1 MESCLEAI
9 AAGDGREIMQFDED
23 PQIQSF
29 ALKFVLRVFLVPGW
43 ADCECK
49 RWILLNAYRWR
60 HVSWQLFNSQHVVF
74 LHCCFFSTA
83 GGSLNMQACS
93 AAPEGSDGRT
103 VFAAQANGQLKMP
116 KMGNYCLTMLGDAAA
131 KADIASGADLSVAQ
145 QHRVLF
151 IGAHGRNGFEVQ

>member
-23 PQIQSF
+23 PQIQNF
-29 ALKFVLRVFLVPGW
+29 ALKCVLRALLFPGW
-43 ADCECK
+43 ADCERK
-49 RWILLNAYRWR
+49 RWIVLNAYRWR
-60 HVSWQLFNSQHVVF
+60 HVSWQLLPSFHSQHVIF

-83 GGSLNMQACS
+83 GGSLNTQACS

-151 IGAHGRNGFEVQ
+151 IGARGRN